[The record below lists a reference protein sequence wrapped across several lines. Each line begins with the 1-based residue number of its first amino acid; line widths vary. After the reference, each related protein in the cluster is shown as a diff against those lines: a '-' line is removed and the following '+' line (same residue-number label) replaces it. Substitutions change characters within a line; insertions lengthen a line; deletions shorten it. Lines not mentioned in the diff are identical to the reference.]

1 LLIAQRLELEYPIY
15 AMIAA
20 VIVIDLSPQET
31 RRLAWR
37 RIAGTVLGSVLGGLL
52 ASFLPGGAL
61 VIGVGIFLA
70 MLLSHVLR
78 IPEAARVAGYLCAI
92 VLLEHSSEHWIYAFW
107 RLVETL
113 LGIGVALVVSQLPRM
128 IRTE

>member
-1 LLIAQRLELEYPIY
+1 
-15 AMIAA
+15 
-20 VIVIDLSPQET
+20 
-31 RRLAWR
+31 
-37 RIAGTVLGSVLGGLL
+37 
-52 ASFLPGGAL
+52 
-61 VIGVGIFLA
+61 
-70 MLLSHVLR
+70 VLR